1 MLITKFLQA
10 FGFVGLRCWLMWAYA
25 AHTCTSFFYEES
37 LLVYYEASSDKKGAR
52 DRLSVTAGAQPPGI
66 SKGCPLRHAFRI
78 FPRERKDTAVWSAQL
93 HEEEVC

>member
-1 MLITKFLQA
+1 MVL
-10 FGFVGLRCWLMWAYA
+10 WARA
-25 AHTCTSFFYEES
+25 AHTGTSFFYEERIQS

-52 DRLSVTAGAQPPGI
+52 DRTAVTAGAQPPGI

-93 HEEEVC
+93 HEEEIC